1 MVVSMRRVGKKNNT
15 SPRTCSDK
23 NAREST
29 PIRFGR
35 YYFCIVL
42 VVEEKKKKMKHKTS
56 CEL

>member
-1 MVVSMRRVGKKNNT
+1 MVVSMRRFGKKNNT

-56 CEL
+56 